1 MLGFNRCRL
10 IVERA
15 LKLTANTGEKVINYG
30 DGNLY
35 PQEIAELIYASKTA
49 SAAVEK
55 MTENIICEGFKNK
68 DFAEKTNGNG
78 YNMNDILEA
87 TANDVS
93 RFKGWAWIVQ
103 YGITPQGYKPI
114 DVYNVPF
121 EYVRAELHTN
131 YQKDPTVKRWRVFNN
146 WLKDSIKATNVEQNS
161 TVYPTYDPDNFA
173 AEVEECGGIE
183 NHKGQLLYVNL
194 GTTRP
199 YPLSLFHAVRNEM
212 GAEDKN
218 GRYVNRTLGRGFHMC
233 SIVSHGDFETEA
245 AQEDF
250 RNTLSEM
257 MGSENAGSV
266 LAVRDENMATDKP
279 FIKVDQLGS
288 PIDKDL
294 YKAYV
299 EPLRKDIAI
308 AAYNIPL
315 PLIDSSLM
323 TFSNAS
329 GEVIKELQKVY
340 RNSLAKVRYRIS
352 RELFQIFDLDPTI
365 TEIEN
370 KFEEDGISDSTIPAV
385 IRNSYGCKGQ

>member
-1 MLGFNRCRL
+1 MIGYSRIALL
-10 IVERA
+10 VEKA
-15 LKLTANTGEKVINYG
+15 LKLSANTGDKVINYG
-30 DGNLY
+30 EGNLY

-68 DFAEKTNGNG
+68 EFAEMTNGNG
-78 YNMNDILEA
+78 CNMNDVLEA
-87 TANDVS
+87 TANDVA

-103 YGITPQGYKPI
+103 YGLTPAGYQPKN
-114 DVYNVPF
+114 VYNVPF
-121 EYVRAELHTN
+121 EYVRAEMNDN
-131 YQKDPTVKRWRVFNN
+131 YKTDPTVRSWRVFNN
-146 WLKDSIKATNVEQNS
+146 WEKQSVKSTSAKSNSI
-161 TVYPTYDPDNFA
+161 VYPTYNPENFA

-194 GTTRP
+194 STTRP
-199 YPLSLFHAVRNEM
+199 YPISTFHAVRNEM

-233 SIVSHGDFETEA
+233 SIVSHGDFESEQ
-245 AQEDF
+245 AQQEF
-250 RNTLSEM
+250 RDTLTEM

-266 LAVRDENMATDKP
+266 LTVRDENVATDKP

-288 PIDKDL
+288 PIDREL

-315 PLIDSSLM
+315 PLIDSSLLS
-323 TFSNAS
+323 FSNAS
-329 GEVIKELQKVY
+329 GEVMKELQRIY
-340 RNSLAKVRYRIS
+340 RNSLAKVRQRIS
-352 RELFQIFDLDPTI
+352 RELYQVFGVSPSV

-370 KFEEDGISDSTIPAV
+370 KFDNENGIPGS
-385 IRNSYGCKGQ
+385 

>member
-1 MLGFNRCRL
+1 MACFSRFAL

-15 LKLTANTGEKVINYG
+15 LKLTANTGDKIINYG
-30 DGNLY
+30 ENNLY

-68 DFAEKTNGNG
+68 AFAEKTNQNG
-78 YNMNDILEA
+78 LNMNDILEA
-87 TANDVS
+87 TANDIS

-103 YGITPQGYKPI
+103 YGITPAGYTPV
-114 DVYNVPF
+114 DVYPVPF
-121 EYVRAELHTN
+121 DYVRAELNDN
-131 YQKDPTVKRWRVFNN
+131 YLNDPHVKRWRVFNN
-146 WLKDSIKATNVEQNS
+146 WDRQSVKATSASQNS
-161 TVYPTYDPDNFA
+161 TSYPTFDPDNFA
-173 AEVEECGGIE
+173 SEVEECGGIE

-245 AQEDF
+245 AQNEF
-250 RNTLSEM
+250 RKTLEEM

-266 LAVRDENMATDKP
+266 LTVRDENVATDKP
-279 FIKVDQLGS
+279 FIKVDQLGTA
-288 PIDKDL
+288 IDKDL
-294 YKAYV
+294 YRAYV

-315 PLIDSSLM
+315 PLIDSSLL

-340 RNSLAKVRYRIS
+340 RNSLLKVRERIS
-352 RELFQIFDLDPTI
+352 RELSQLFNIDPSL
-365 TEIEN
+365 TEIRN
-370 KFEEDGISDSTIPAV
+370 KFDEDGVPDGDVPAV
-385 IRNSYGCKGQ
+385 I

>member
-1 MLGFNRCRL
+1 MLGFNRCKL

-103 YGITPQGYKPI
+103 YGVTPSGYRPI

-121 EYVRAELHTN
+121 EYVRAELHAN

-146 WLKDSIKATNVEQNS
+146 WLKDSIKATSVEQNS

-266 LAVRDENMATDKP
+266 LAVRDENVGTDKP

-352 RELFQIFDLDPTI
+352 RELFQIFDLDPAI
-365 TEIEN
+365 TEIKN
-370 KFEEDGISDSTIPAV
+370 KFEEDGVSDSTIPAV
-385 IRNSYGCKGQ
+385 I

>member
-1 MLGFNRCRL
+1 MIGYKRFSL
-10 IVERA
+10 IVEKA
-15 LKLTANTGEKVINYG
+15 LRLSVNTGDKIINYG

-55 MTENIICEGFKNK
+55 MTENIICEGFA
-68 DFAEKTNGNG
+68 DDVFASITNGNG
-78 YNMNDILEA
+78 CNMNDILDG
-87 TANDVS
+87 TANDVA

-103 YGITPQGYKPI
+103 YGITPAGYRPVNI
-114 DVYNVPF
+114 YNVPF
-121 EYVRAELHTN
+121 EYVRAEMSDN
-131 YQKDPTVKRWRVFNN
+131 YLKDPTIKKWRVFNN
-146 WLKDSIKATNVEQNS
+146 WDRTSVKATSSAQNS
-161 TVYPTYDPDNFA
+161 TVYPTYNPDTFA
-173 AEVEECGGIE
+173 AEVEEVGGIE

-199 YPLSLFHAVRNEM
+199 YPLSTFHAVRNEM

-233 SIVSHGDFETEA
+233 SIVSHGDFETEQ
-245 AQEDF
+245 AQNEF
-250 RNTLSEM
+250 RDTLSEM

-266 LAVRDENMATDKP
+266 LTVRDENVATDKP

-294 YKAYV
+294 YRAYV

-340 RNSLAKVRYRIS
+340 RNSLSKVRDRIS
-352 RELFQIFDLDPTI
+352 RELYQIFGLEPELTKI
-365 TEIEN
+365 KN
-370 KFEEDGISDSTIPAV
+370 KLDGISDSEVPTI
-385 IRNSYGCKGQ
+385 I